1 MGENGDD
8 GDLVTIGIKWNDISC
23 GKDFHVEA
31 FKAEIDP
38 DLGGGGG
45 LALHMSSPTAAMAQ
59 SRTWALMACSETP

>member
-31 FKAEIDP
+31 LKAEIDP
-38 DLGGGGG
+38 YLGGNSG
-45 LALHMSSPTAAMAQ
+45 LEKKRAL
-59 SRTWALMACSETP
+59 